1 MTMKIKNFMMLLA
14 LTGLAAGCS
23 NDDLTEGGGDENP
36 TGARSE
42 IQLSFS
48 GTGESEEYNRS
59 RAIASE
65 SENQIDKLS
74 VYLFASNAQNGTYYY
89 LETWEEGKAY
99 DANTNPTGF
108 KKQASGTGWKASIY
122 PHELK
127 GLPYIKLLCVANN
140 TNGGA
145 TTDGKFYEENGT
157 TEVLSALTKVIVD
170 ADGTV
175 TNSVAAT
182 TEALFRATYSK
193 ALAKNEAN
201 GIIDTPLL
209 MTGEGQTKISGSVSK
224 VNIDL
229 KRIMARFDIDNT
241 TSRSNLTITK
251 VTMVHGRPTGAL
263 FGAAPTKVEKA
274 DLDADP
280 KIMEY
285 QPIDFTLH
293 TGANQGLAESA
304 LYVYPT
310 LATDESYLKVEGTY
324 KSPITSEQVPV
335 TYNIPIARTAEGS
348 PKGEYLPIKANSR
361 YKLRISDVTQS
372 NIFGTFEVQDWTSGG
387 GINVKP
393 DNDAPIFDD
402 ATAFSGAN
410 EPKPLKDAD
419 GAVYGYEVT
428 GTDGNGNFDLTIA
441 ATGKVRA
448 EKGEIARAIGDTDWL
463 SINSANPSY
472 EEKDG
477 VWYSKFN
484 ISYTDAI
491 GKQPVAVTF
500 INDAASYDPALW
512 TTINF
517 YGPKAVP
524 SFALVDAPV
533 NNGNAPGNVTKVDE
547 STKAPTASIYA
558 VTNSYVQF
566 NVTCIEG
573 VTVDQTTLA
582 AATGYK
588 VEEVKTEGFVH
599 TYKISVSDAAQV
611 KDGTATIK
619 FQNTGDTSKETTL
632 TITKLDPAMKA
643 SQVSVVP
650 AGAVTADFDADPN
663 TLKVDMDILTSYSF
677 KVDAP
682 YNLVLADDAL
692 TACAWLTITETDV
705 WQDSDGKR
713 YAQYSVTPKVSP
725 ANTDPYTLKFTN
737 GLTDVDQNINA
748 PALELKITKDFSKP
762 KLEAGITTGQ
772 WSAFNQGLTSSFT
785 DPYAASIEMYLVK
798 ESAVTVKMSC
808 DEAAAFE
815 AVEGLTVAETSNS
828 GEYKITVSDASKF
841 DAKTPTELTVYN
853 TPAKSADA
861 GTNRKATLTIKWKS
875 AAITVE
881 LTDDNDGAVTESMDG
896 ESVVYSMDASVL
908 TAAGFKITVT
918 ADGGATTKLNVFGG
932 DADFLTTHASSSKTE
947 TLTAGATEIY
957 QLKKNDASLK
967 TDITMTFT
975 NAITGGKDLKIIFKN
990 TAP

>member
-99 DANTNPTGF
+99 DAATNPTGF

-140 TNGGA
+140 TDGGA
-145 TTDGKFYEENGT
+145 TTDGKFYEEDGT
-157 TEVLSALTKVIVD
+157 TEVLSTLTKVTVD

-175 TNSVAAT
+175 TNSAAAT
-182 TEALFRATYSK
+182 TEALFRTTYSK

-274 DLDADP
+274 DLDTDT

-285 QPIDFTLH
+285 QPINFTLH

-335 TYNIPIARTAEGS
+335 TYNIPIVRTADGS

-402 ATAFSGAN
+402 ATAFSGTNA
-410 EPKPLKDAD
+410 PKALTDAD
-419 GAVYGYEVT
+419 GTVYGYEVT
-428 GTDGNGNFDLTIA
+428 GTDGTGNFDLTIA

-463 SINSANPSY
+463 TISPANPNY

-524 SFALVDAPV
+524 SFAVLDDPN
-533 NNGNAPGNVTKVDE
+533 NNGNAPGNVTKVDAG
-547 STKAPTASIYA
+547 TKAPAASIYA

-643 SQVSVVP
+643 TQVSVAP
-650 AGAVTADFDADPN
+650 AGAVTADFTATPN
-663 TLKVDMDILTSYSF
+663 TLKVDMDIMTSYSF

-682 YNLVLADDAL
+682 YNLVLADNAL
-692 TACAWLTITETDV
+692 TACAWLTITETHA
-705 WQDSDGKR
+705 WQDSDGER
-713 YAQYSVTPKVSP
+713 YAQYSVIPKVSP
-725 ANTDPYTLKFTN
+725 ANTDPYTLTFTN
-737 GLTDVDQNINA
+737 GLTDVDKNIIA

-762 KLEAGITTGQ
+762 KLEIGTTTAQ
-772 WSAFNQGLTSSFT
+772 WSTFNQGLTSNFT
-785 DPYAASIEMYLVK
+785 DPYAVSIEMYLVN

-815 AVEGLTVAETSNS
+815 AVEGLTMEETSS
-828 GEYKITVSDASKF
+828 KGEYKITVSDASKF

-853 TPAKSADA
+853 TPAKDMDA
-861 GTNRKATLTIKWKS
+861 GTNRKATLTINWKS
-875 AAITVE
+875 AAITASLTKNDYVE
-881 LTDDNDGAVTESMDG
+881 ESGPSDAP
-896 ESVVYSMDASVL
+896 VYTVDVANLSNF
-908 TAAGFKITVT
+908 TFTVT
-918 ADGGATTKLNVFGG
+918 AGGGATTDLSVLNGTFLKLHSSNVG
-932 DADFLTTHASSSKTE
+932 DA
-947 TLTAGATEIY
+947 TLDAGVGEAYMLRVDDDT
-957 QLKKNDASLK
+957 QKS
-967 TDITMTFT
+967 DITMTFT
-975 NAITGGKDLKIIFKN
+975 NSIANGGNLTITFKVK
-990 TAP
+990 P

>member
-14 LTGLAAGCS
+14 LSGLAAGCS

-99 DANTNPTGF
+99 DAATNPTGF

-140 TNGGA
+140 TDGGA
-145 TTDGKFYEENGT
+145 TTDGKFYEEDGT
-157 TEVLSALTKVIVD
+157 TEVLSTLTKVTVD
-170 ADGTV
+170 TDGTV
-175 TNSVAAT
+175 TNSAAAT
-182 TEALFRATYSK
+182 TEALFRDTYSK

-274 DLDADP
+274 DLDTDA

-285 QPIDFTLH
+285 QPINFTLH

-335 TYNIPIARTAEGS
+335 TYNIPIVRTAEGS

-402 ATAFSGAN
+402 ATAFSGTN
-410 EPKPLKDAD
+410 EPKPLTDAD

-428 GTDGNGNFDLTIA
+428 GTDGTGNFDITIA

-463 SINSANPSY
+463 SINPANPSY

-524 SFALVDAPV
+524 AFAALD
-533 NNGNAPGNVTKVDE
+533 GNAKGNVTKVDE
-547 STKAPTASIYA
+547 STGVPTASIYA
-558 VTNSYVQF
+558 VNNSYVQF

-573 VTVDQTTLA
+573 VTVDATTLA

-599 TYKISVSDAAQV
+599 TYKISVSDATRVQE
-611 KDGTATIK
+611 TATIK
-619 FQNTGDTSKETTL
+619 FQNTGDISKETTL

-643 SQVSVVP
+643 SQVSVDP
-650 AGAVTADFDADPN
+650 ANAVTADFAASPN

-677 KVDAP
+677 KVEAP
-682 YNLVLADDAL
+682 QNLVLAADAL
-692 TACAWLTITETDV
+692 TNCPWLTITEESHTWSDV
-705 WQDSDGKR
+705 DGER
-713 YAQYSVTPKVSP
+713 YVQYKVTPKVIS
-725 ANTDPYTLKFTN
+725 AGTKTDPYTLKFTN
-737 GLTDVDQNINA
+737 ALTDADKNILA
-748 PALELKITKDFSKP
+748 PELELKITKDFSKP
-762 KLEAGITTGQ
+762 KLEAGTTSA
-772 WSAFNQGLTSSFT
+772 WSTFNQGLTSNFT
-785 DPYAASIEMYLVK
+785 DKYAASMEMYLVDQ
-798 ESAVTVKMSC
+798 SAVTVKMSC

-815 AVEGLTVAETSNS
+815 TVEGLTIAETSAGS
-828 GEYKITVSDASKF
+828 GEYKITVDDASKF
-841 DAKTPTELTVYN
+841 DAKTPTVLTVYN

-861 GTNRKATLTIKWKS
+861 NTTRKAMLTINWKS
-875 AAITVE
+875 AAIT
-881 LTDDNDGAVTESMDG
+881 
-896 ESVVYSMDASVL
+896 ASL
-908 TAAGFKITVT
+908 TANDNVAESGTPDAPVYTVDVANLSNFTFTVT
-918 ADGGATTKLNVFGG
+918 AGGGATTDLSVLSGTFLKLHANNVG
-932 DADFLTTHASSSKTE
+932 DG
-947 TLTAGATEIY
+947 TLAAGVGEAYMLRIDDDT
-957 QLKKNDASLK
+957 Q
-967 TDITMTFT
+967 TGDITMKFT
-975 NAITGGKDLKIIFKN
+975 NSIQNGGDLTITFKVKQ
-990 TAP
+990 P

>member
-1 MTMKIKNFMMLLA
+1 MTMKMKNFMLLLA
-14 LTGLAAGCS
+14 LSGLAAGCS
-23 NDDLTEGGGDENP
+23 NDDLTEGGGEGTTP
-36 TGARSE
+36 GARSE

-48 GTGESEEYNRS
+48 GTGESEEYNRA

-89 LETWEEGKAY
+89 LETWEEGTAY
-99 DANTNPTGF
+99 DASKNPYGF

-140 TNGGA
+140 TASGA
-145 TTDGKFYEENGT
+145 TTDGKFYAEDGT
-157 TEVLSALTKVIVD
+157 AEVLATLTPVTVNA

-175 TNSVAAT
+175 SNSGAAT

-193 ALAKNEAN
+193 KLAQDEAN
-201 GIIDTPLL
+201 GIITTPLL

-241 TSRSNLTITK
+241 TSRSNLTITQ

-263 FGAAPTKVEKA
+263 FGAALTKVEKV
-274 DLDADP
+274 DLDT
-280 KIMEY
+280 KLMEY
-285 QPIDFTLH
+285 CPIDFTRH

-324 KSPITSEQVPV
+324 KSPITSQQVPV
-335 TYNIPIARTAEGS
+335 TYNIPIKRTAEGAAE
-348 PKGEYLPIKANSR
+348 GEYLPIKANSR

-387 GINVKP
+387 GINLKP

-410 EPKPLKDAD
+410 EPKPLTDAD

-428 GTDGNGNFDLTIA
+428 GANGSGNFDITIA

-448 EKGEIARAIGDTDWL
+448 EKGEIVRATGDTDWL
-463 SINSANPSY
+463 TVNSNPDY
-472 EEKDG
+472 KEKDG

-484 ISYTDAI
+484 ISYSDAI

-512 TTINF
+512 TTIHF

-524 SFALVDAPV
+524 AFAALD
-533 NNGNAPGNVTKVDE
+533 GNAKGNVTKVDE
-547 STKAPTASIYA
+547 STGVPTASIYA
-558 VTNSYVQF
+558 VNNSYVQF

-573 VTVDQTTLA
+573 VTVDPTALA

-599 TYKISVSDAAQV
+599 TYKISVSDAARVQE
-611 KDGTATIK
+611 TATIK
-619 FQNTGDTSKETTL
+619 FQNTGDISKETVL

-643 SQVSVVP
+643 SQVSVDPV
-650 AGAVTADFDADPN
+650 GAVTADFTASPN

-677 KVDAP
+677 KVEAP
-682 YNLVLADDAL
+682 QNLVLANDAL
-692 TACAWLTITETDV
+692 TNCPWLTITVEGDG
-705 WQDSDGKR
+705 WKDEDGKR
-713 YAQYSVTPKVSP
+713 YVQYKVVPKANPV
-725 ANTDPYTLKFTN
+725 NTDPYTLTFTN
-737 GLTDVDQNINA
+737 GLTDADKNILA
-748 PALELKITKDFSKP
+748 PELELKITKDFSKP
-762 KLEAGITTGQ
+762 KLESGTTSA
-772 WSAFNQGLTSSFT
+772 WSTFNQGLTSSFT
-785 DPYAASIEMYLVK
+785 DQYAASMEMYLVNG
-798 ESAVTVKMSC
+798 SAVTVKMSC

-815 AVEGLTVAETSNS
+815 TVAGLTIAETSAGS
-828 GEYKITVSDASKF
+828 GEYKITVDDASKF
-841 DAKTPTELTVYN
+841 DAKTPTVLTVYN
-853 TPAKSADA
+853 TPAKTADA
-861 GTNRKATLTIKWKS
+861 STTRKATLTINWKS
-875 AAITVE
+875 AAIT
-881 LTDDNDGAVTESMDG
+881 
-896 ESVVYSMDASVL
+896 ASL
-908 TAAGFKITVT
+908 TANDNVAESGTPDAPVYTVDVANLSNFTFTVT
-918 ADGGATTKLNVFGG
+918 AGGGATTDLSVLSGTFLKLHANNAG
-932 DADFLTTHASSSKTE
+932 DG
-947 TLTAGATEIY
+947 TLDAGVGEAYMLRIDDDT
-957 QLKKNDASLK
+957 Q
-967 TDITMTFT
+967 TGDITMKFT
-975 NAITGGKDLKIIFKN
+975 NSIQNGGDLTITFKVKQ
-990 TAP
+990 P